1 MSACGQA
8 CPYNTLFGCKVEMLG
23 GVCPLYNMAYKA
35 TNKPQTN
42 ADRIRAM
49 SDEELAEAI
58 MSGAYCNSECPPDAG
73 CHDCCFAWLKQPV
86 KDGEGDG

>member
-1 MSACGQA
+1 MKCVN
-8 CPYNTLFGCKVEMLG
+8 CPDYENCRKMYDLRSKRHNCV
-23 GVCPLYNMAYKA
+23 KA
-35 TNKPQTN
+35 LEPDPVVTN

-73 CHDCCFAWLKQPV
+73 CHDCCLAWLKQPV
-86 KDGEGDG
+86 KDGEDDVR